1 MVPNFIDETK
11 QIANMIFDAIRSSQ
25 GIFEISN
32 YLEQTQKTWN
42 NIDYFPDLTLFQNI
56 KEMKNTKILS
66 DELHKLKNELQSE
79 ISQKLNK
86 KN

>member
-1 MVPNFIDETK
+1 VVPNFIDETK